1 MVSLSFLN
9 FTFSNLSPNITVAQ
23 DGTGD
28 VRSIGEAVQAAP
40 NNNNFIFT
48 IYIKEGMYYE
58 NIRITREKKNLVI
71 YGDGMNNTIIISNRS
86 NSSGFGIQDS
96 ATLDVSTDY
105 FLAKNIGIVN
115 YAGPEGNQAV
125 ALRVSGIYHY
135 AFYNCSIMGYQD
147 TLYMKEGNI
156 FFRECKIY
164 GTVDFIFGDAAGI
177 LQNSFIYAR
186 RPIPGQQN
194 VVTAQGRTKAN
205 GTAAIV
211 IHNCTITGS
220 PGEYDPT
227 VITYLGRPWK
237 TFSRTIIMQSYLDSI
252 IDPKGWVKFNETSD
266 LSSLYYV
273 EYDNGGPG
281 ADTDGRVNW
290 PGYHA
295 SKNKDD
301 VQQFTVQKFFEDTD
315 WLRRVDVPFTS
326 GLL

>member
-9 FTFSNLSPNITVAQ
+9 FTFSYPSPNITVAQ

-71 YGDGMNNTIIISNRS
+71 YGGGMNNTIIISNRS

-105 FLAKNIGIVN
+105 FLTKNIGIVN

-147 TLYMKEGNI
+147 TPYMKEGKI
-156 FFRECKIY
+156 LFRECKIY
-164 GTVDFIFGDAAGI
+164 GTVDFIFGDAAGYYKTR
-177 LQNSFIYAR
+177 LSMLE
-186 RPIPGQQN
+186 GQ
-194 VVTAQGRTKAN
+194 
-205 GTAAIV
+205 
-211 IHNCTITGS
+211 
-220 PGEYDPT
+220 
-227 VITYLGRPWK
+227 
-237 TFSRTIIMQSYLDSI
+237 FLDSKMWL
-252 IDPKGWVKFNETSD
+252 PHKEELKPAVVQQ
-266 LSSLYYV
+266 LSSIIAPSQ
-273 EYDNGGPG
+273 DP
-281 ADTDGRVNW
+281 RVNMIR
-290 PGYHA
+290 P
-295 SKNKDD
+295 
-301 VQQFTVQKFFEDTD
+301 
-315 WLRRVDVPFTS
+315 
-326 GLL
+326 